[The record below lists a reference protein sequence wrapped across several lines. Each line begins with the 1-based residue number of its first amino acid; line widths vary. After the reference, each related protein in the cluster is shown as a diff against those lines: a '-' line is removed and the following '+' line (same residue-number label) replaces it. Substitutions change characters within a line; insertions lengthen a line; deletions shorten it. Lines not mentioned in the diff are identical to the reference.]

1 MMRKV
6 AKFVVLFV
14 SALLAGCAVEI
25 PEHVIEPDKM
35 ENVLYDYHL
44 AQVLTSEMSSAS
56 YEKKLHAS
64 YVFKKHGITKEQF
77 DSSLV
82 WYTRYPKQMVRIYSN
97 LEKRITAE
105 IEATSDGYNVIAGMV
120 ASEEMMADTV
130 DLWNKRS
137 VSLLS
142 SSALTNRVEFNYKA
156 DTTFVRG
163 DSLVFS
169 FTARFLPDADSVVQG
184 AHVALVVQYGDK
196 SSRSNG
202 MPLKGDGAYCIDVQR
217 DFKRNIE
224 AVHGFVYY
232 SDNDSLHLSK
242 LLLGDIAVRR
252 IHPLKEEE

>member
-14 SALLAGCAVEI
+14 SALFVGCAVEI
-25 PEHVIEPDKM
+25 PEHVIKPDKM
-35 ENVLYDYHL
+35 ESVLYDYHL
-44 AQVLTSEMSSAS
+44 AQVITSEMSSAS

-97 LEKRITAE
+97 LEKRVTAE
-105 IEATSDGYNVIAGMV
+105 IEATSGGYDVLAGMRD
-120 ASEEMMADTV
+120 AEKMMADTV
-130 DLWNKRS
+130 NLWNKRR

-142 SSALTNRVEFNYKA
+142 SAALTNRVEFNYNA
-156 DTTFVRG
+156 DTTYVRG
-163 DSLVFS
+163 DSIVLS
-169 FTARFLPDADSVVQG
+169 FTARFLPDADSVKQK
-184 AHVALVVQYGDK
+184 AHVALVVQYTDK
-196 SSRSNG
+196 SSKSNG
-202 MPLKGDGAYCIDVQR
+202 MPLQGDGAYKVDVLR
-217 DFKRNIE
+217 DFKRDIE
-224 AVHGFVYY
+224 AVQGFVYY

-242 LLLGDIAVRR
+242 LLLGDIAVKR